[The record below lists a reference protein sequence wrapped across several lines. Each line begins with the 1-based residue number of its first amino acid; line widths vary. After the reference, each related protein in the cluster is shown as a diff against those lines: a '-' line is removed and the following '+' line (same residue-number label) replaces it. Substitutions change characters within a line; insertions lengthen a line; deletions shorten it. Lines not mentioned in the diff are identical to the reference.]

1 MQWRNLKW
9 LIVAVAFALPIA
21 FALFTNHAWE
31 DYYITLRSSRN
42 LLEGNGLVYNA
53 GDRLHTFTSPLG
65 VLIPALC
72 TWLSGPDH
80 EQTALWIF
88 RVFNATLLAATAALL
103 WRRSQTLKL
112 GPVGRFVLFGML
124 FLDPKLIDFS
134 TNGQEAGILL
144 FFGILLWS
152 ELEAPGGPRAR
163 WLAVALGGLM
173 WTRPDAFVL
182 AGAIILPHFWLNRR
196 SDGAYR
202 VRWAVLL
209 RGVLFGGLL
218 YLPWF
223 AWAWWYYGSPIPNTI
238 IAKAAVNLPRNV
250 LDLVLLPL
258 TLLGP
263 TSHLDG
269 VFLPAYWK
277 FGGWMVCVVN
287 FGHALALAAVFAWV
301 FPQLPAAGRRVS
313 LALFAGALY
322 LCAIYV
328 YPWYFA
334 PWTALASI
342 SLAFWAD
349 WAWALATKAMWRWA
363 RPALTTVCFTAVAF
377 EAMLLAC
384 VTWEMRVQQRVIED
398 GGRKI
403 IGEWLRA
410 NAAPSD
416 RIFLEPLGYVGYYS
430 HLKAYDYPG
439 LSSRE
444 VVTAIRE
451 GATTYPELIAQLKPD
466 WLILRP
472 SEIEQQGIT
481 NANTRAHYRVAK
493 VIDHSRELK
502 AIPFLPGR
510 GWLEYDSQFVVFQ
523 RMHDAEAEAKVSLQ

>member
-1 MQWRNLKW
+1 MRRQNLKW
-9 LIVAVAFALPIA
+9 LIAVAAFAIPIG

-31 DYYITLRSSRN
+31 DYYITLRSSQN
-42 LLEGNGLVYNA
+42 LLDGKGLVYNA

-72 TWLSGPDH
+72 TWLSGPNH
-80 EQTALWIF
+80 ELTALWIF

-112 GPVGRFVLFGML
+112 GRVGRFVLIGML

-134 TNGQEAGILL
+134 TSGQEAAILV
-144 FFGILLWS
+144 FFAVLLWS
-152 ELEAPGGPRAR
+152 ELEAPDGPRSR
-163 WLAVALGGLM
+163 WLALALSGLM

-182 AGAIILPHFWLNRR
+182 AGAIMLPHLWLNR
-196 SDGAYR
+196 GADAAR
-202 VRWAVLL
+202 RAVLL
-209 RGVLFGGLL
+209 RGGLFGGLL

-238 IAKAAVNLPRNV
+238 MAKAAINVPRNV
-250 LDLVLLPL
+250 LDLLFLPL

-269 VFLPAYWK
+269 VFLPSYWQL
-277 FGGWMVCVVN
+277 GGWMDCVVN
-287 FGHALALAAVFAWV
+287 FGHALALAAAFSWV
-301 FPQLPAAGRRVS
+301 VPQLPAAGRRVS
-313 LALFAGALY
+313 LALFIGALY
-322 LCAIYV
+322 LSAIYV

-342 SLAFWAD
+342 SLGFLAD
-349 WAWALATKAMWRWA
+349 WAWARAAKAVSRPA
-363 RPALTTVCFTAVAF
+363 RPAVMTACVTTVAF

-384 VTWEMRVQQRVIED
+384 VTWETRVQQRVIED

-403 IGEWLRA
+403 IGEWLRD
-410 NAAPSD
+410 NAAPGD
-416 RIFLEPLGYVGYYS
+416 RVFLEPLGYIGYYS

-451 GATTYPELIAQLKPD
+451 GATTYNELIAQLKPD
-466 WLILRP
+466 WLVLRP
-472 SEIEQQGIT
+472 VEIAQQGIT
-481 NANTRAHYRVAK
+481 YANIHAHYRVAK
-493 VIDHSRELK
+493 VMDHARELR

-523 RMHDAEAEAKVSLQ
+523 RVPGADSQPKVSLR

>member
-1 MQWRNLKW
+1 MRRRNLKW
-9 LIVAVAFALPIA
+9 LIVVVAFAIPIA

-42 LLEGNGLVYNA
+42 LLEGKGLVYNA

-80 EQTALWIF
+80 ELTALWIF

-103 WRRSQTLKL
+103 WRRSRTLKL

-134 TNGQEAGILL
+134 TNGQEAGILV
-144 FFGILLWS
+144 FFAVLLWS
-152 ELEAPGGPRAR
+152 ELEAPDGPRAH
-163 WLAVALGGLM
+163 WLALALGGLM

-182 AGAIILPHFWLNRR
+182 AGAIILPHLWLSRGA
-196 SDGAYR
+196 DGGPR
-202 VRWAVLL
+202 VQWKVLL
-209 RGVLFGGLL
+209 RGGLLGGML

-238 IAKAAVNLPRNV
+238 VAKAAINAPRNV
-250 LDLVLLPL
+250 LDLLLLPL

-269 VFLPAYWK
+269 VFLPSYWQ

-287 FGHALALAAVFAWV
+287 FGHALALTAVFSWV
-301 FPQLPAAGRRVS
+301 VPQLPAVGRRVS
-313 LALFAGALY
+313 FALFLGTLY

-328 YPWYFA
+328 YPWYLA

-342 SLAFWAD
+342 SLAFSAD
-349 WAWALATKAMWRWA
+349 WAWARAANALSRRA
-363 RPALTTVCFTAVAF
+363 RPALMAVCVTVAF

-398 GGRKI
+398 DGRKI

-410 NAAPSD
+410 NAAPGD

-439 LSSRE
+439 LTSRE

-472 SEIEQQGIT
+472 LEIEQQGIT
-481 NANTRAHYRVAK
+481 NMKTRAHYRVAK
-493 VIDHSRELK
+493 VINHARELK

-510 GWLEYDSQFVVFQ
+510 GWLEYDSQFVIFQ
-523 RMHDAEAEAKVSLQ
+523 RVNDAEPRAKVSLR

>member
-1 MQWRNLKW
+1 MQRKNLKW
-9 LIVAVAFALPIA
+9 LIAAGAVAIPVAFAL
-21 FALFTNHAWE
+21 LTNHAWE
-31 DYYITLRSSRN
+31 DYYITVRSSRN
-42 LLEGNGLVYNA
+42 LLQGNGLVYNA

-65 VLIPALC
+65 VLVPALC
-72 TWLSGPDH
+72 TWLAGPDH
-80 EQTALWIF
+80 EMAALWIF
-88 RVFNATLLAATAALL
+88 RMFNAILLAATAALL
-103 WRRSQTLKL
+103 WQRSLTLKL
-112 GPVGRFVLFGML
+112 GPVGRFVLFGVL

-134 TNGQEAGILL
+134 TNGQEAAILV
-144 FFGILLWS
+144 FFAVLLWS
-152 ELEAPGGPRAR
+152 ELEAPDGPRAR

-182 AGAIILPHFWLNRR
+182 AGAILLPHLWLNRGP
-196 SDGAYR
+196 DG
-202 VRWAVLL
+202 VRRAVLL
-209 RGVLFGGLL
+209 RGGLFGGML

-238 IAKAAVNLPRNV
+238 MAKAAINAPRNV
-250 LDLVLLPL
+250 LDLLLLPL

-269 VFLPAYWK
+269 VFLPSYWQ

-313 LALFAGALY
+313 LALFVGALY

-328 YPWYFA
+328 YPWYLA

-349 WAWALATKAMWRWA
+349 WAWARAANAMSRWA
-363 RPALTTVCFTAVAF
+363 RPALMTVCVTTVAF

-410 NAAPSD
+410 NAAPGD
-416 RIFLEPLGYVGYYS
+416 RLFLEPLGYIGYYS
-430 HLKAYDYPG
+430 QLKAYDYPG

-451 GATTYPELIAQLKPD
+451 GATTYPELIARLKPD

-472 SEIEQQGIT
+472 LEIEQQGIT
-481 NANTRAHYRVAK
+481 DANMRAHYRVAK
-493 VIDHSRELK
+493 VIDHARELR

-510 GWLEYDSQFVVFQ
+510 GWLEFDSQFVVFQ
-523 RMHDAEAEAKVSLQ
+523 RVHDADPEAKVSLR